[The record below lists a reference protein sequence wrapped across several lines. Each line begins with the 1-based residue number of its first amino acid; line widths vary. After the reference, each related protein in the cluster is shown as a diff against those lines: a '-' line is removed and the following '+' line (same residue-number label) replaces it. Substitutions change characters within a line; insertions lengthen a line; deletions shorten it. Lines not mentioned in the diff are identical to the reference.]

1 MTYRLIGGIV
11 LNLNT
16 TGNKRRKKIK
26 MTQEATGLMK
36 NLLEAGVHFGHQ
48 KRRWNPK
55 MAPFIFGEKNNIY
68 IIDLQFTANAISE
81 ACAFLNGVS
90 QEGGYV
96 LFVGTKKQ
104 AQDIIKQEA
113 LRSGMFYVNQRWLG
127 GMLTNFRTIRKSID
141 KLEKL
146 EGMRED
152 GTFDKLSKKEV
163 SQLTKEINKL
173 KANLD
178 GVRKMDRLPKAV
190 FVIDSNKEHI
200 AVHEANK
207 LSIPVAALVDTNC
220 NPDVVS
226 YVIPGND
233 DAIKSIRLITKF
245 AADAVLDGRN
255 KFLRALEKEDVK
267 LEDRLS
273 KAPKVDIIAEE
284 EHIEKLV
291 DDDKKKLEEEA
302 KEKKPQAKIVK
313 KKRGKTV

>member
-1 MTYRLIGGIV
+1 
-11 LNLNT
+11 
-16 TGNKRRKKIK
+16 
-26 MTQEATGLMK
+26 
-36 NLLEAGVHFGHQ
+36 
-48 KRRWNPK
+48 
-55 MAPFIFGEKNNIY
+55 
-68 IIDLQFTANAISE
+68 
-81 ACAFLNGVS
+81 
-90 QEGGYV
+90 
-96 LFVGTKKQ
+96 
-104 AQDIIKQEA
+104 
-113 LRSGMFYVNQRWLG
+113 
-127 GMLTNFRTIRKSID
+127 
-141 KLEKL
+141 
-146 EGMRED
+146 
-152 GTFDKLSKKEV
+152 
-163 SQLTKEINKL
+163 
-173 KANLD
+173 
-178 GVRKMDRLPKAV
+178 
-190 FVIDSNKEHI
+190 
-200 AVHEANK
+200 
-207 LSIPVAALVDTNC
+207 VAALVDTNC